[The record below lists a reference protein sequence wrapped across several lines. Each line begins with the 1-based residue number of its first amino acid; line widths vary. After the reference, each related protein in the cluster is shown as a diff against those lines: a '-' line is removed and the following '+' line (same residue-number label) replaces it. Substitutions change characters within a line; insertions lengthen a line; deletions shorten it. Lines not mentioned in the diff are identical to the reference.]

1 MSHDSWSSN
10 YRDTLR
16 NRIVSTVIPG
26 PNPRR
31 TPHVVG
37 QFILLPQNEFV
48 MHLLYNSIQC
58 SPTKFDSVIWCS
70 GCLIKTLRSSGLVFI
85 SNVHAIKL
93 MAHSVIWLYDK
104 IENRKIK
111 IKSIA
116 ILHEKKKRKK
126 EGEKKKD
133 IWKNFF
139 KEDIIS

>member
-1 MSHDSWSSN
+1 
-10 YRDTLR
+10 
-16 NRIVSTVIPG
+16 
-26 PNPRR
+26 
-31 TPHVVG
+31 
-37 QFILLPQNEFV
+37 
-48 MHLLYNSIQC
+48 
-58 SPTKFDSVIWCS
+58 
-70 GCLIKTLRSSGLVFI
+70 
-85 SNVHAIKL
+85 

-139 KEDIIS
+139 KEDLIS